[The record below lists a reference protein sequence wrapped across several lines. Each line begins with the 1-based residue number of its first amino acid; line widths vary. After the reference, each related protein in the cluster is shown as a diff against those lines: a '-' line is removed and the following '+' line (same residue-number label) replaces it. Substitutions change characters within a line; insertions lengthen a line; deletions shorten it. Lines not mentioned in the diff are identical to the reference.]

1 MLRQLYIKN
10 YALFAETQ
18 VDFPAGLNILTGET
32 GAGKSLLV
40 GALGLITGKRA
51 DNSVIFLQD
60 EKCIVEAR
68 FGNLRSEVRSKLLTF
83 EDFDVEEEE
92 LLIRR
97 EIRPNGK
104 SRAFINDTPVSLQ
117 LLRQV
122 STLLVD
128 LHSQHENQNLLSHD
142 HQIELLD
149 AYAGVQSMVQQ
160 FSEKLK
166 VLDQLQ
172 KNILSLEQQEKEAK
186 QKWDYLQFQVQE
198 LTEANLEADEEDRL
212 EQELNLLQHA
222 EEVREA
228 LGSATESL
236 YHQDQSIYN
245 QLSETLD
252 PLKKVAKVNTQIS
265 TELDQLLEAQESL
278 KEAAFTF
285 QQLLESIESDPER
298 LSFIEDRLAIYHN
311 LKLKYSVSSG
321 AELVQKWE
329 GLQEQMT
336 DFQSLGERIA
346 DLYKQRESHIEG
358 LTRLGTDLEKKRKKA
373 SKELEKE
380 ITILLAQVGFQKA
393 RFGVAIE
400 RNIDADGLIQL
411 EEDKIKPLSNGLNR
425 VYFVIQTNP
434 GMPAG
439 PLSQIASG
447 GEVSRVMLAIKTV
460 LADKFSFPVLIFDEI
475 DTGISGEIANKVG
488 GVMKQLSHRFQ
499 IISITHLPQIA
510 SKGDAHF
517 QIRKSIKGNTTTSYV
532 ESLSQE
538 DRIQILAEMISGDSP
553 SVSALKNA
561 RELLGMTS

>member
-18 VDFPAGLNILTGET
+18 VNFPEGLNILTGET

-51 DNSVIFLQD
+51 DNSVIFL
-60 EKCIVEAR
+60 EASKCIVEAR
-68 FGNLRSEVRSKLLTF
+68 FGNLSPQVQEQVARF
-83 EDFDVEEEE
+83 EEFDLEED

-97 EIRPNGK
+97 EINPNGK

-117 LLRQV
+117 ILRQV

-142 HQIELLD
+142 HQLELLD
-149 AYAGVQSMVQQ
+149 AFAGTSALANG
-160 FSEKLK
+160 FANTLRTLEA
-166 VLDQLQ
+166 LQ
-172 KNILSLEQQEKEAK
+172 KEIRSLEAKEAEAK
-186 QKWDYLQFQVQE
+186 QKWDYLQYQIQE
-198 LTEANLEADEEDRL
+198 LTEANLEAEEETQL
-212 EQELNLLQHA
+212 EQELNLLQHS

-228 LGSATESL
+228 LGGATDVF
-236 YHQDQSIYN
+236 YHQDQSLYN
-245 QLSETLD
+245 QLSESLD
-252 PLKKVAKVNTQIS
+252 PLRKVSKVNTQIES
-265 TELDQLLEAQESL
+265 ELARLLEAQEAI
-278 KEAAFTF
+278 KEAAFAF
-285 QQLLESIESDPER
+285 EHLLDTIESDPER

-311 LKLKYSVSSG
+311 LKLKYGVSSG
-321 AELVQKWE
+321 EALVQKWE
-329 GLQEQMT
+329 DLSAQMSE
-336 DFQSLGERIA
+336 FQSLGDMIQSLKDQQTRQSEALI
-346 DLYKQRESHIEG
+346 KQG
-358 LTRLGTDLEKKRKKA
+358 LTLEKKRVQAAK
-373 SKELEKE
+373 SLEKD
-380 ITILLAQVGFQKA
+380 ITALLAQVGFQKA

-400 RNIDADGLIQL
+400 RATHEHGWL
-411 EEDKIKPLSNGLNR
+411 ELEGARIKPVSSGINR

-488 GVMKQLSHRFQ
+488 HVMQELANRFQ
-499 IISITHLPQIA
+499 IITITHLPQIA
-510 SKGDAHF
+510 SKGNAHF
-517 QIRKSIKGNTTTSYV
+517 QIRKKIKGNTTTSYV
-532 ESLSQE
+532 ETLSQE
-538 DRIQILAEMISGDSP
+538 ERIQTLAEMISGEQP

-561 RELLGMTS
+561 RELLGMGS